1 MNVEISKSEL
11 AGAFYR
17 NESQMNCGDCPYRD
31 RCRKGGSYSF
41 STKRLNQTGTDA
53 VNN

>member
-1 MNVEISKSEL
+1 MEISKNEL

-17 NESQMNCGDCPYRD
+17 NENQMNCGDCPYRD
-31 RCRKGGSYSF
+31 RCRKGYSP
-41 STKRLNQTGTDA
+41 SKWRLNQTGTDA